1 LSLCLVYATEYEIIL
16 PLDDDDQQVNRED
29 ALVFINQVKVVFQ
42 DKMEKF
48 YEFAQVLNDYK
59 AQRVDCRGILA
70 RVEKLFKG
78 HSDLVYRFN
87 KFVPE
92 EYQIKLDEQGHQ
104 LAIKDTFLNQVKVVF
119 QDKMEKYFEFLEVV
133 KDHNAQG
140 IDRRGVAAIVKELFK
155 GHTHLILGFNTYLP
169 KEYQITPSFQV
180 DSHETG

>member
-1 LSLCLVYATEYEIIL
+1 MDA
-16 PLDDDDQQVNRED
+16 DDQQVNRED

-42 DKMEKF
+42 DKMEKL
-48 YEFAQVLNDYK
+48 YEFIQVLNDYN
-59 AQRVDCRGILA
+59 AQRIDSRGMLA
-70 RVEKLFKG
+70 RVKKLFKG
-78 HSDLVYRFN
+78 HSELVFRFN
-87 KFVPE
+87 KFMPE
-92 EYQIKLDEQGHQ
+92 EYQITLPLDDDEQGHQ

-119 QDKMEKYFEFLEVV
+119 QDKMEKYFEFLEAV